1 MMHTAAAA
9 LLLVSASEAA
19 TVTTSA
25 EHRQLLS
32 IADLQKGWES
42 FTSNVQCA
50 TQCASSL
57 LDNFDGEVSRDC
69 WKCLNHPTIGQLPFS
84 ATSDLLQFKLGV
96 GYTEGWCGRS
106 LTFCE
111 GSPCASEGVDITR
124 YPTGWRPDGKGGFTG
139 CEIKSHFPGVNAT
152 SHMSHAF
159 VKEEMKKLPRLQ
171 YEGKVWRGNE
181 LGFIISNELFW
192 PNVQPRSVGLGAS
205 VAQHMVMRPI
215 LDRTL
220 GSCDGACA
228 AALQQSVKEWQAAR
242 TSVSVQTDI
251 IVWVHEQ
258 LFRRL
263 FPKADGLPY
272 PAADFVSLQSSLT
285 SLSTITQLLSDGL
298 TELIAGST
306 LAKLQDAFD
315 AYRPL
320 VQAEYGAELA
330 TADCSPMT
338 DCVALATSNLLD
350 VLFFAGG
357 LSVPSGISTGLWV
370 LHADTSSYGNTFPQN
385 PTVTDP
391 SAFFY
396 ESIRFFAPVVGFP
409 WWTTPPERATDDT
422 KSQAKGGVRKILN
435 VALANKDPNAWGED
449 AHQFRVRS
457 HAAYANNFVGF
468 ADYAYDNSVAD
479 GKMNRNCPAKQL
491 ALQMGKAFFTEW
503 DQEGWCTRDSSAYE
517 EATPFVDAF
526 TLFRGRATGHS
537 CSPRPMPWQTS
548 ECCIGS
554 CSWEWSGWFRGSFKC
569 KA

>member
-1 MMHTAAAA
+1 MIYTAAA
-9 LLLVSASEAA
+9 LLLVGASDAA

-25 EHRQLLS
+25 EHRKLLS
-32 IADLQKGWES
+32 VADVQAGWQKL
-42 FTSNVQCA
+42 TDNLQCA
-50 TQCASSL
+50 AQCASSL
-57 LDNFDGEVSRDC
+57 LDNWDGEVSRDC
-69 WKCLNHPTIGQLPFS
+69 WKCLGHPTVGQLPFS

-111 GSPCASEGVDITR
+111 GAACASEGVDITR
-124 YPTGWRPDGKGGFTG
+124 YPTGWRPDGNGGYTG
-139 CEIKSHFPGVNAT
+139 CEVKSHFPGVNAT
-152 SHMSHAF
+152 SYMSHAY

-171 YEGKVWRGNE
+171 FDGKVWRGNE

-192 PNVQPRSVGLGAS
+192 PNVQPRSVGLGAT

-220 GSCDGACA
+220 GSCDSTCA
-228 AALQQSVKEWQAAR
+228 AALQKSVRDWQAAK
-242 TSVSVQTDI
+242 TSVSVQPDI
-251 IVWVHEQ
+251 VAWVHEE
-258 LFRRL
+258 LFKRL
-263 FPKADGLPY
+263 FPNAKGLPV

-285 SLSTITQLLSDGL
+285 TLSTITQLLSDDL
-298 TELIAGST
+298 TELIASST
-306 LAKLQDAFD
+306 LSKLQDAFT

-320 VQAEYGAELA
+320 VEAEYGAELA
-330 TADCSPMT
+330 AANCAPMT

-370 LHADTSSYGNTFPQN
+370 LHADTSSYGQTFPQD
-385 PTVTDP
+385 PAITDP
-391 SAFFY
+391 AAFFY
-396 ESIRFFAPVVGFP
+396 ESIRFFPPVVGFP
-409 WWTTPPERATDDT
+409 WWTTPPERASDDT

-435 VALANKDPNAWGED
+435 LALANKDPNAWGGD

-457 HAAYANNFVGF
+457 HTAYAKNFVGF
-468 ADYAYDNSVAD
+468 ADYAYDQSVAD

-503 DQEGWCTRDSSAYE
+503 DQEGWCTRDNSKYQ
-517 EATPFVDAF
+517 EATPFVDPF
-526 TLFRGRATGHS
+526 TLFRGRRTGHS

-548 ECCIGS
+548 ECCVGS